1 MSAIATLLNAI
12 KAAHKNTDNRL
23 KNIQTVVA
31 CSDYFKEKRN
41 DIDVIIIIATPDS
54 RFKLSCSNYD
64 YQYPNL
70 WAKVDALVR
79 VAKKSAKS
87 DFMLLEFMPAKGTAI
102 PHDLNHV

>member
-1 MSAIATLLNAI
+1 MSAITTLLNAI
-12 KAAHKNTDNRL
+12 KAAHKNEDNRL

-31 CSDYFKEKRN
+31 CADYFKAKQN

-64 YQYPNL
+64 YEYPNL

-79 VAKKSAKS
+79 LAKKSARS
-87 DFMLLEFMPAKGTAI
+87 DFMLLEFMPSKNTAI